1 LRSCCV
7 SLWAAEALSIP
18 MPARLRGSKMRG
30 QAVSSFFTSSAFL
43 KPVSRGV
50 VGCARFT
57 GVAVSSRMRAT
68 VDGLFN
74 CFIRHAATA
83 AARGVEKLVP

>member
-1 LRSCCV
+1 
-7 SLWAAEALSIP
+7 
-18 MPARLRGSKMRG
+18 
-30 QAVSSFFTSSAFL
+30 
-43 KPVSRGV
+43 
-50 VGCARFT
+50 
-57 GVAVSSRMRAT
+57 MRAT